1 MDFKK
6 VLKLAA
12 VLGAIS
18 VILGAFG
25 AHKLKELINE
35 QSLQNWETGVRY
47 QFYHTFAILL
57 SGLLLMKTDLKEF
70 RFASMAFLIG
80 IILFS
85 GSLYVLSL
93 RSLIAANLLWLG
105 PITPLGGVAFII
117 GWIYLFVGSSK
128 IKLN

>member
-6 VLKLAA
+6 TLKLAA
-12 VLGAIS
+12 FLGAVS

-35 QSLQNWETGVRY
+35 QSLQNWETGVKY

-57 SGLLLMKTDLKEF
+57 SGLLLMKSNLKEF
-70 RFASMAFLIG
+70 RYAAIAFLAG
-80 IILFS
+80 IIMFS
-85 GSLYVLSL
+85 GSLYGLSL
-93 RSLIAANLLWLG
+93 RSLIASNLMWLG
-105 PITPLGGVAFII
+105 PITPLGGLAFIV
-117 GWIYLFVGSSK
+117 GWVYLFVGSGK

>member
-1 MDFKK
+1 MDFRKI
-6 VLKLAA
+6 LKLAA
-12 VLGAIS
+12 ILGAIS

-47 QFYHTFAILL
+47 QFYHTFAIML
-57 SGLLLMKTDLKEF
+57 SGMLLMNSNIKEF
-70 RFASMAFLIG
+70 RIASIAFFIG

-85 GSLYVLSL
+85 GSLYGLSL
-93 RSLIAANLLWLG
+93 RSLTSANLIWLG
-105 PITPLGGVAFII
+105 PITPLGGVSFIV
-117 GWIYLFVGSSK
+117 GWIYLFIGSSK

>member
-35 QSLQNWETGVRY
+35 QSLQNWETGIRY

-57 SGLLLMKTDLKEF
+57 SGLLFMKTDLKEF

-80 IILFS
+80 IIMFS
-85 GSLYVLSL
+85 GSLYGLSL
-93 RSLIAANLLWLG
+93 RSLIAFNLMWLG

>member
-85 GSLYVLSL
+85 GSLYGLSL